1 METVKTLCQNR
12 ILAILRGI
20 YGETA
25 LRTAEA
31 LCCGGVRT
39 VEVTFEADRPETWE
53 QTAETLQLLNREFGQ
68 QLLLGAGTVLTCRQ
82 VTLAAQAGAQLAVAP
97 NTDAAVIRAALEA
110 GLCPLPGAI
119 CSVSAPVC
127 PLSRFFLPGFSARRI
142 FRPFQRRFPE
152 YRYLLLAALQSI
164 MRQRFSLPELP
175 GSAFHQRWPV
185 HTWPRPAHLMKFGK
199 TQRRFA
205 GRFFRIRHI
214 PAQSKMNA
222 QKTPG

>member
-127 PLSRFFLPGFSARRI
+127 PLSCGQGFSCRAS
-142 FRPFQRRFPE
+142 RPGV
-152 YRYLLLAALQSI
+152 
-164 MRQRFSLPELP
+164 FS
-175 GSAFHQRWPV
+175 
-185 HTWPRPAHLMKFGK
+185 
-199 TQRRFA
+199 
-205 GRFFRIRHI
+205 GRFNAAFRNTVICFWRRYR
-214 PAQSKMNA
+214 A
-222 QKTPG
+222 

>member
-110 GLCPLPGAI
+110 GLCPLPGAMTPTEI
-119 CSVSAPVC
+119 AAAQAAGAAAVKVFPAGLLGPAYFQAVST
-127 PLSRFFLPGFSARRI
+127 PLSGIPLFAFGGVTEHNAAAF
-142 FRPFQRRFPE
+142 
-152 YRYLLLAALQSI
+152 LAAGAAGIGVSSTLA
-164 MRQRFSLPELP
+164 
-175 GSAFHQRWPV
+175 G
-185 HTWPRPAHLMKFGK
+185 AHLAE
-199 TQRRFA
+199 A
-205 GRFFRIRHI
+205 GAFDEIR
-214 PAQSKMNA
+214 QNA
-222 QKTPG
+222 AALCRAVFSDSAYPGAE